1 MLGSVEKHQGFLALE
16 KCRRTLGIFKI
27 YIIIIIIIMI
37 SQVKR
42 DVEKTLRDD
51 KKILGNT
58 KEMLGDV
65 E

>member
-1 MLGSVEKHQGFLALE
+1 
-16 KCRRTLGIFKI
+16 
-27 YIIIIIIIMI
+27 MI

-42 DVEKTLRDD
+42 DVEKTLMDD